1 MIITKFKHT
10 AVLLMALL
18 MIVLSACS
26 SGAAGTNGAAG
37 GSNADS
43 AKTDPA
49 KAGKKVVIGLTV
61 QNLSNPFFVAM
72 SKGAAEAANKNNA
85 EVITVSADGDL
96 AKQTSQIE
104 DFITKKVSMIL
115 VNAVDSKGIAGA
127 VAQAKATNIPII
139 AVDVGADGGVN
150 AVVTSDNFLAGK
162 LAGEYIVKRLNGKGN
177 VAVLDG
183 PPVTAVTDRIAGF
196 EAAVKGTDIKIVAKQ
211 NGNGN
216 RETALTMMETILQAN
231 GKGKVDA
238 VFAINDPSGVG
249 AKIAAEQAGRD
260 KEMFIVGV
268 DGAPDAVTALKEKK
282 SFAASSAQHPFDM
295 IQKAVEVGFQIL
307 KGEKVESVIK
317 VPVDLITQDNVD
329 GYKGW

>member
-1 MIITKFKHT
+1 MKKGILYIFL
-10 AVLLMALL
+10 AFVLIA
-18 MIVLSACS
+18 LSACS
-26 SGAAGTNGAAG
+26 SNTTSTPAVSKAPEQTKAADKTPEP
-37 GSNADS
+37 
-43 AKTDPA
+43 AKTD
-49 KAGKKVVIGLTV
+49 KKVVIGLTV

-72 SKGAAEAANKNNA
+72 SKGAAEAGKKNGA

-96 AKQTSQIE
+96 AKQTAQIE

-127 VAQAKATNIPII
+127 VSQAKQANIPII

-150 AVVTSDNFLAGK
+150 SVVTSDNFLAGK

-196 EAAVKGTDIKIVAKQ
+196 EEAIKSSEIKIVAKQ

-216 RETALTMMETILQAN
+216 RETSLTMMETILQAN
-231 GKGKVDA
+231 GKGKIDA

-282 SFAASSAQHPFDM
+282 SFAGSSAQHPFDM
-295 IQKAVEVGFQIL
+295 IQTAVDVGFKIL
-307 KGEKVESVIK
+307 KGEKVEPLIK
-317 VPVDLITQDNVD
+317 VPVDLITQENVD
-329 GYKGW
+329 SYKGW

>member
-1 MIITKFKHT
+1 MKKSFK
-10 AVLLMALL
+10 VLCLL
-18 MIVLSACS
+18 LAAFTLILVSACS
-26 SGAAGTNGAAG
+26 NNNNNNA
-37 GSNADS
+37 SNS
-43 AKTDPA
+43 KAKSENNTA
-49 KAGKKVVIGLTV
+49 SNEKAEKKLLIGLTV

-72 SKGAAEAANKNNA
+72 SRGAQDYAKKNNA
-85 EVITVSADGDL
+85 EVITQSADGDL

-104 DFITKKVSMIL
+104 DFITKEVDLIL

-127 VAQAKATNIPII
+127 VSEAKAAGIPII

-150 AVVTSDNFLAGK
+150 SVVSSDNFLAGK
-162 LAGEYIVKRLNGKGN
+162 LAGEYIVKRLNGKGS

-183 PPVTAVTDRIAGF
+183 PPVSAVTDRIAGF
-196 EAAVKGTDIKIVAKQ
+196 EEAIKGTDVKVVAKQ

-216 RETALTMMETILQAN
+216 RETSLTMMETILQAK
-231 GKGKVDA
+231 GKGEIDA

-260 KEMFIVGV
+260 GEMFIVGV

-295 IQKAVEVGFQIL
+295 IQKAIEVGL
-307 KGEKVESVIK
+307 KVVKGDKVEPVIK
-317 VPVDLITQDNVD
+317 VQVDLVTQENVD
-329 GYKGW
+329 SYKGW